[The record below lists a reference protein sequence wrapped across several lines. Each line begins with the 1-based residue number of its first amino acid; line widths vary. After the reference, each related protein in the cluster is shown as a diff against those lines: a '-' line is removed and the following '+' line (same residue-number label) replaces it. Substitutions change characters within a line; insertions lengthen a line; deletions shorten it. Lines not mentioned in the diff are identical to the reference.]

1 MQTNGVRI
9 AVAVSAIVAAVF
21 LFLILRDD
29 GGDDEPATATP
40 AVEKPADES
49 KITGEPANEPKP
61 KPEETATE
69 IQVEGG
75 QPVGGVQKI
84 RVTVEEPV
92 RLLISSPDTSE
103 EVHVH
108 GYDVTGDLAPGK
120 PAKIDFD
127 ATIEGVFEV
136 ELEHSAT
143 PIAELTVEP

>member
-1 MQTNGVRI
+1 MQTKGARI
-9 AVAVSAIVAAVF
+9 AVAVSAIVAAAF

-29 GGDDEPATATP
+29 GGGEGSTVATP
-40 AVEKPADES
+40 AVGKPADES
-49 KITGEPANEPKP
+49 KVTGKPANEPKP
-61 KPEETATE
+61 KPDETANE

-75 QPVGGVQKI
+75 EPVGGVQEI
-84 RVTVEEPV
+84 EVTVDEPV
-92 RLLISSPDTSE
+92 RLLVSSPDTAE

-108 GYDVTGDLAPGK
+108 GYDVTGELAPGK